1 VNIKKLHRNT
11 PKMGSEMS
19 SILFQPLLLG
29 TAAALMIIGLVYQDK
44 TTDSNNWGEQIFKI
58 EMGVAIVVVII
69 AVLLGVIEA
78 FDI

>member
-1 VNIKKLHRNT
+1 
-11 PKMGSEMS
+11 MS

>member
-1 VNIKKLHRNT
+1 
-11 PKMGSEMS
+11 MGSEMS